1 MVDAMTE
8 RYLVRCTSSDPAQ
21 PMSGIYAARLTI
33 TGMVATWK
41 RERAARYESQTAAA
55 SIVSRLAK
63 KFSGTQWAA
72 EPVFGE

>member
-1 MVDAMTE
+1 MTE

-41 RERAARYESQTAAA
+41 RERAAQYD
-55 SIVSRLAK
+55 RLAEASLVVARLAN
-63 KFSGTQWAA
+63 KFRGTQWAA
-72 EPVFGE
+72 EPVLGE